1 MVSIVEKLK
10 GVKVFMFD
18 FDGVLVDSYSEM
30 PNIYREIGEKFLKL
44 KDGNLEQFVKEML
57 FGEELHD
64 LGLLGKRQEWWPD
77 IFGKFENGYSNLN
90 LGKIDEYYWERRV
103 ETSFVIDGTIET
115 LSKLSEIGT
124 LFILCSRD
132 DLSGHKMYR
141 IKKSSLNR
149 FFDEYYIIGENSS
162 SRTEVIKMITSTLE
176 IKTREIAVFDDKVPP
191 LYELQKTGVR
201 TVKVDFEGPLKLAWN
216 LPIKP
221 TLRVKSINE
230 VITRE
235 NEQKSEII

>member
-1 MVSIVEKLK
+1 
-10 GVKVFMFD
+10 
-18 FDGVLVDSYSEM
+18 
-30 PNIYREIGEKFLKL
+30 
-44 KDGNLEQFVKEML
+44 
-57 FGEELHD
+57 
-64 LGLLGKRQEWWPD
+64 
-77 IFGKFENGYSNLN
+77 
-90 LGKIDEYYWERRV
+90 
-103 ETSFVIDGTIET
+103 
-115 LSKLSEIGT
+115 
-124 LFILCSRD
+124 
-132 DLSGHKMYR
+132 MYR
-141 IKKSSLNR
+141 IKKSSLDR